1 MKTINQ
7 IISQVDE
14 IIPNTISAEIK
25 AGWIIEV
32 DSLVNSEIVKGL
44 SYAVPEF
51 PADGD
56 NDLLVPPP
64 YDKVYG
70 LYVEAQIARYMEN
83 YEGYNNNTA
92 LYNAAFD
99 SYAAY
104 YRRNNVPKEPK
115 WPNTAI
121 TVSTAN
127 NTFSIANNPL
137 KDGDRVIFRTTQYG
151 GLPEGLFNGYEY
163 FVMNKSGSAFQVSGT
178 EYGTAI
184 DITST
189 GGTYTMEKASARIRN
204 LW

>member
-32 DSLVNSEIVKGL
+32 DSLVYTEIVKGL
-44 SYAVPEF
+44 SYSEP
-51 PADGD
+51 DGD
-56 NDLLVPPP
+56 AELLVPSP
-64 YDKVYG
+64 YDKMYG

-83 YEGYNNNTA
+83 YEGCNNNTA

-104 YRRNNVPKEPK
+104 YRRSNVPKEPK

-121 TVSTAN
+121 TVSTTN
-127 NTFSIANNPL
+127 NTISIANNPL
-137 KDGDRVIFRTTQYG
+137 KDGDRVIFRTTQDG

-163 FVMNKSGSAFQVSGT
+163 FVINKSGSVFQVSGT

-184 DITST
+184 DITSA
-189 GGTYTMEKASARIRN
+189 GAAYTMEKAAARIRN
-204 LW
+204 LR